1 MMGGSARVDLNSSF
15 SATPPKIEPKP
26 QHHIIKHTSTSLPRS
41 HHKKKLKTLNLNIVD
56 NNSSSSNSCSNFNSS
71 NNNSSNV
78 NKEKTS
84 SNHNNVNIKT
94 SSSNSKSNVELV
106 KRQSFHDVSHSTLSM
121 FTKPILNSLE
131 NEIDINQEPTPK
143 VCTKKTKTSS
153 VFTVNFTLNL
163 CLVVSRFCI
172 ENSKHLRKLA

>member
-56 NNSSSSNSCSNFNSS
+56 NNSSSSCSNFNSS

-84 SNHNNVNIKT
+84 NHQQNVNIKT

-121 FTKPILNSLE
+121 FTKPILKSLE
-131 NEIDINQEPTPK
+131 NEIDINQESAPK
-143 VCTKKTKTSS
+143 VCTTQ
-153 VFTVNFTLNL
+153 
-163 CLVVSRFCI
+163 
-172 ENSKHLRKLA
+172 KLPQFLH

>member
-26 QHHIIKHTSTSLPRS
+26 QHHIIKHASTSLPRS

-56 NNSSSSNSCSNFNSS
+56 NHSSSNSCSNFNSS

-84 SNHNNVNIKT
+84 NHHQQNVNIKT
-94 SSSNSKSNVELV
+94 SSSSNSKSNVELV
-106 KRQSFHDVSHSTLSM
+106 KRQSFHEVSHSTLSM
-121 FTKPILNSLE
+121 FTKPILKSLE
-131 NEIDINQEPTPK
+131 NEIDINQEPAPK
-143 VCTKKTKTSS
+143 VCTKQRLPHKK
-153 VFTVNFTLNL
+153 
-163 CLVVSRFCI
+163 
-172 ENSKHLRKLA
+172 

>member
-56 NNSSSSNSCSNFNSS
+56 NNSSSSCSNFNSS

-84 SNHNNVNIKT
+84 NHQQNVNIKT

-121 FTKPILNSLE
+121 FTKPILKSLE
-131 NEIDINQEPTPK
+131 NEIDINQEPAPK
-143 VCTKKTKTSS
+143 VCTKKTFYSA
-153 VFTVNFTLNL
+153 
-163 CLVVSRFCI
+163 
-172 ENSKHLRKLA
+172 LRYYRVQNKNKPYVY

>member
-56 NNSSSSNSCSNFNSS
+56 NNSSSSSSNSCSNFNSS

-121 FTKPILNSLE
+121 FTKPILKSLE
-131 NEIDINQEPTPK
+131 NEIDINQEPAPK
-143 VCTKKTKTSS
+143 VCTKQR
-153 VFTVNFTLNL
+153 LPH
-163 CLVVSRFCI
+163 
-172 ENSKHLRKLA
+172 EE